1 MLNRL
6 FTALL
11 LMTCS
16 VSVHAGLVIQGSRII
31 YEEARGEAAI
41 SVEFVGAT
49 PILLQAWMDAGEDAV
64 SPGAQEV
71 PFILMPA
78 VTRLEPGNGQTIRI
92 LRTRDGLPQD
102 HESVFY
108 FNTLEVPPS
117 PTESIAAG
125 ETYMQFSIR
134 GRFKFFYRPRGL
146 PVASDKAI
154 EMLRFAI
161 AAPDEEGRVQVRVS
175 NPSPYHITFSTLA
188 LHPVGAEEGAEPLV
202 RFGTDAPYD
211 RMVTPMGELVM
222 PMAWGT
228 LPAGAPLPAEVEL
241 EFVTIN
247 DSGGIETRKVRV
259 G

>member
-102 HESVFY
+102 RESVFY

-146 PVASDKAI
+146 PSASGKAI
-154 EMLRFAI
+154 ETLRFAL
-161 AAPDEEGRVQVRVS
+161 AEPDEDGRFQVRVY
-175 NPSPYHITFSTLA
+175 NPSPYHVTFSSVSLR
-188 LHPVGAEEGAEPLV
+188 LPGAGDDDAPLV
-202 RFGTDAPYD
+202 RFNTDAPGE
-211 RMVTPMGELVM
+211 RMVAPMGELVL
-222 PMAWGT
+222 PMTWETLSPGAR
-228 LPAGAPLPAEVEL
+228 LPAGVEADFIIITDL
-241 EFVTIN
+241 
-247 DSGGIETRKVRV
+247 GGIERQQRKLD
-259 G
+259 

>member
-1 MLNRL
+1 MLNRIL
-6 FTALL
+6 IALL
-11 LMTCS
+11 CVTCS

-31 YEEARGEAAI
+31 YDEARGEATI

-78 VTRLEPGNGQTIRI
+78 VTRMDPGNGQTIRI

-102 HESVFY
+102 RESVFY

-146 PVASDKAI
+146 PVAPEKAV
-154 EMLRFAI
+154 EMLRFSLAESD
-161 AAPDEEGRVQVRVS
+161 AEGRVRVRVH

-188 LHPVGAEEGAEPLV
+188 LHPAGAEEGGEPLV
-202 RFGTDAPYD
+202 SFGTDAPYD
-211 RMVTPMGELVM
+211 RMVLPMGELVM
-222 PMAWGT
+222 PMA
-228 LPAGAPLPAEVEL
+228 
-241 EFVTIN
+241 
-247 DSGGIETRKVRV
+247 
-259 G
+259 

>member
-1 MLNRL
+1 MLSRL
-6 FTALL
+6 FTVLL
-11 LMTCS
+11 LLACS
-16 VSVHAGLVIQGSRII
+16 VCAHAGLVLQGSRVI
-31 YEEARGEAAI
+31 YEEARGEATVKMEYAGDI
-41 SVEFVGAT
+41 
-49 PILLQAWMDAGEDAV
+49 PILLQAWLDEGEV
-64 SPGAQEV
+64 SSSPGMDEV
-71 PFILMPA
+71 PFIITPA

-92 LRTRDGLPQD
+92 LRTRDGLAQD
-102 HESVFY
+102 RETVFY

-117 PTESIAAG
+117 PTGLIAQGDAF
-125 ETYMQFSIR
+125 MQFSIR